1 VTTEV
6 SQKLSKSG
14 YYQASLYG
22 DRLMLSKL
30 KSFFFI
36 ACVLLLNPSEIIAQS
51 SLSAELKVGLPEVS
65 KAELHA
71 YSANG
76 NYEISI
82 LAIINEIKAGQLE
95 RAVDRADAHLH
106 EFPKSQVGHLLKA
119 DALSA
124 LTGDLASLADNAP
137 LPAASVD
144 GLTHQM
150 RNRWNHQTAD
160 AEKVHRKIPS
170 SLLDIGNHPYVVV
183 ADMAQGRL
191 YLYQNLSGKPR
202 LVRDYYMSVGSAG
215 FGKQVEGDNKTP
227 IGLYA
232 INSYIEGRALPDLYG
247 KGAFPVNYPNRYDR
261 YLKRTGYGIWLH
273 GTPSDT
279 YARSPWA
286 SEGCFV
292 LSNDDL
298 LDIGNYIS
306 AEDRTPVI
314 LSDTIEWL
322 TPEQLEARKRSIVT
336 VIRQW
341 QRDWESLDIDAY
353 TSHYQISDFNLGKG
367 DYAAW
372 KKRKKLVNE
381 AKTFV
386 QVDLKI
392 QSLFAYPGV
401 DDMFVVTYQQ
411 RYLSDNFSSKSEK
424 EQFWKLDDRGRWRII
439 YEG

>member
-1 VTTEV
+1 
-6 SQKLSKSG
+6 
-14 YYQASLYG
+14 
-22 DRLMLSKL
+22 MLLKL
-30 KSFFFI
+30 KGCLLS
-36 ACVLLLNPSEIIAQS
+36 ACVLLLNTSQIFAQS
-51 SLSAELKVGLPEVS
+51 NMLDESKPGSFKAS

-71 YSANG
+71 YKANG
-76 NYEISI
+76 EYELAI
-82 LAIINEIKAGQLE
+82 LAIINSIKAGQLE
-95 RAVDRADAHLH
+95 LAVDQANAHLKK
-106 EFPKSQVGHLLKA
+106 FPKSQVGHLLKA

-124 LTGDLASLADNAP
+124 LTGELDSVAANAA
-137 LPAASVD
+137 LPETSID

-150 RNRWNHQTAD
+150 RNRWKHQTAD
-160 AEKVHRKIPS
+160 AGIVHSKFPS

-183 ADMAQGRL
+183 ADMAEGRL
-191 YLYQNLSGKPR
+191 YLYKNAAGKPS

-215 FGKQVEGDNKTP
+215 YGKQVEGDNKTP
-227 IGLYA
+227 IGVYA

-298 LDIGNYIS
+298 LDIGNYVS
-306 AEDRTPVI
+306 ADDRTPII
-314 LSDTIEWL
+314 LSDTVEWL
-322 TPEQLEARKRSIVT
+322 TLEQLEERKKSLIA
-336 VIRQW
+336 VIQQW
-341 QRDWESLDIDAY
+341 QRDWESLDINAY
-353 TSHYQISDFNLGKG
+353 TSHYEVNDFNLGKG
-367 DYAAW
+367 DYASW

-386 QVDLKI
+386 QVDLEIK
-392 QSLFAYPGV
+392 SLFAYPGV
-401 DDMFVVTYQQ
+401 DDMFVLKYNQ
-411 RYLSDNFSSKSEK
+411 RYLSDNFASQSEK
-424 EQFWKLDDRGRWRII
+424 EQFWKRDAGGRWRII